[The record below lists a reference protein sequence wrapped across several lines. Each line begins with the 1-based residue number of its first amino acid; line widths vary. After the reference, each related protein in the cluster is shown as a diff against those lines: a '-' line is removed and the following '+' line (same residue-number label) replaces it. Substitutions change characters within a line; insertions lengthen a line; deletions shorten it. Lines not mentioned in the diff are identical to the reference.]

1 MDEPPRKLN
10 PLERF
15 SLAWLDPDPDYAAW
29 WRKYEL
35 EGWLKGVSLFGFIA
49 ICILGLV
56 HLLHR

>member
-15 SLAWLDPDPDYAAW
+15 RLAWLDPDPDYAAW

-35 EGWLKGVSLFGFIA
+35 EARNQPLRRSLTSAG
-49 ICILGLV
+49 
-56 HLLHR
+56 